1 MSFLLLVQEA
11 TTVDRPSTADPL
23 ALNVALAPA
32 DGVVNRNSVATPL
45 SASITLAT
53 VESAASRAST
63 AEPLQINVAFT
74 DATDVVTVNSSADAF
89 AVSVTLAPVSAAAGI
104 APVISSADEFGVVL
118 TALPVEGVIVR
129 KAVGSGL
136 KLFIGRLFSPRL
148 FIGRMFRG
156 GKSIA
161 PPAPDTPKGGGAPA
175 YYVFNGEQE
184 AKNAIG
190 KQYPKAKKKT
200 DKSILIRENVPDTS
214 YQPLLSQLTK
224 STTETIAAP
233 VVDKA
238 LQAFLAQQEQL
249 AAQAIADA
257 LEEEE
262 IGMLLMMI

>member
-156 GKSIA
+156 GAAVS
-161 PPAPDTPKGGGAPA
+161 PPELDTPKGGGAPA
-175 YYVFNGEQE
+175 YYVFDGEQE
-184 AKNAIG
+184 AKDKQA
-190 KQYPKAKKKT
+190 KQYPKQKQKANKSAQQEIELQPVASYLPRPTAKT
-200 DKSILIRENVPDTS
+200 V
-214 YQPLLSQLTK
+214 
-224 STTETIAAP
+224 AAP